1 MLHFCQQSDR
11 LCLCMLRWANKRCKI
26 ESNDMTS
33 SQHIGA
39 LIFCLQRLMVRC
51 FQAFD
56 SIFPSGK
63 KTSRP
68 TPPPIIHLEILA
80 LTPPPFSLQPSSPN
94 PILETTHNPHSPNR
108 SNKGLNARNISFRN
122 SLWCPIYIINSV
134 NKAKLSLLTE
144 QVLSLGNHLSHHRC
158 LQIPRMSIET
168 SRCQFFLTQL

>member
-51 FQAFD
+51 F
-56 SIFPSGK
+56 I
-63 KTSRP
+63 
-68 TPPPIIHLEILA
+68 A
-80 LTPPPFSLQPSSPN
+80 LTPPPPFSLQPSSPN

>member
-26 ESNDMTS
+26 ENNDMTS

-168 SRCQFFLTQL
+168 SRCQFF